1 MSTEGLRICP
11 LWIRADSE
19 LVECNFPHL
28 FRSLGSGKKMML
40 LLKLGLASVF
50 KPGLDRES
58 ALVPALMYLQ
68 VSEAIKVS
76 IHQSLLLGMALQCL
90 SSEEKEQQL
99 I

>member
-1 MSTEGLRICP
+1 
-11 LWIRADSE
+11 
-19 LVECNFPHL
+19 
-28 FRSLGSGKKMML
+28 ML

-68 VSEAIKVS
+68 VSEAIEVS